1 MSRIRVLFFESG
13 RRGGS
18 IFRLRSI
25 LQHCDPHRFEAGF
38 VSYYSDQSAAALF
51 ELQGLF
57 CRRSLGLRW
66 EQPDVFKHPLGL
78 EVPTP
83 FALYYF
89 LVSLLVLWRHRPAL
103 AYMNTGI
110 DGHQPAIWAA
120 RLFGIPVV
128 CHIRNSRSLTR
139 NERRVSRH
147 VRRFVAST
155 RWGVEHYRAELGRA
169 DVDLVYEG
177 IDLDTFDE
185 RAAREAGPA
194 LPEGPLYVCQ
204 VGSLIPRKRPRLA
217 VEAATL
223 ARRRC
228 PDLRLVLAGVG
239 PLQEELVQML
249 REPSMGEAV
258 IMVGHVREIPA
269 LLRRC
274 LIGLLVSEHE
284 GLPNAVMEY
293 MAAGLPV
300 VVSPLPGVDELVR
313 HEQTGFVVADP
324 TPERLA
330 EALLQLALSPEKR
343 AAFGRAARRHIEEG
357 RFRVETEA
365 RAVEGVVTRAVGE
378 AAPPDA

>member
-1 MSRIRVLFFESG
+1 M
-13 RRGGS
+13 
-18 IFRLRSI
+18 
-25 LQHCDPHRFEAGF
+25 
-38 VSYYSDQSAAALF
+38 
-51 ELQGLF
+51 
-57 CRRSLGLRW
+57 
-66 EQPDVFKHPLGL
+66 
-78 EVPTP
+78 
-83 FALYYF
+83 
-89 LVSLLVLWRHRPAL
+89 
-103 AYMNTGI
+103 
-110 DGHQPAIWAA
+110 
-120 RLFGIPVV
+120 
-128 CHIRNSRSLTR
+128 
-139 NERRVSRH
+139 
-147 VRRFVAST
+147 
-155 RWGVEHYRAELGRA
+155 
-169 DVDLVYEG
+169 DLVYEG

-185 RAAREAGPA
+185 RAARESGPA

-217 VEAATL
+217 AEAATL

-228 PDLRLVLAGVG
+228 PDLRLVLVGVG

-274 LIGLLVSEHE
+274 FIGLLVSEHE

-365 RAVEGVVTRAVGE
+365 RAVESVVTRAVGE
-378 AAPPDA
+378 AAPPNA